1 MDPKI
6 VAGERVEVLV
16 AALRQMESRKTRG
29 GWVRISA
36 TLDREVG
43 EPLQRAL
50 VRIEGELLAQDRRGG
65 GADARTAGQRR
76 ADALVVLVDRLAEA
90 FDAS

>member
-1 MDPKI
+1 M
-6 VAGERVEVLV
+6 
-16 AALRQMESRKTRG
+16 AALRQLESRKARG

>member
-1 MDPKI
+1 MDSKI

-16 AALRQMESRKTRG
+16 AALRQMESRKTRE

-43 EPLQRAL
+43 EPLHRAL
-50 VRIEGELLAQDRRGG
+50 VRIERELLAQNRRDG
-65 GADARTAGQRR
+65 GADSPTAGQRR

-90 FDAS
+90 LDAS